1 MSLRGALRKNPT
13 ESKLLAASLPWRK
26 SLFAAFLCS
35 NVQVAVTR
43 TFAFFFKGAL
53 RKSREKNLVR
63 CFRKGGV
70 LNPVRKKACPRAGR
84 RAGRPVRRPVR
95 RPRSRLARAGGHA
108 WAALCRAASRPRCA
122 NQQKRCALHNVFAD
136 SHIWVMQICKIVV
149 QRTTI
154 LQICTIRSDC
164 IARFVVCHAFPY
176 ARPTAYRR
184 PGRRPANHPAPAG
197 PHAKRSRAARG
208 SFPSYLT
215 R

>member
-70 LNPVRKKACPRAGR
+70 LNPVRKKACPRAGGP
-84 RAGRPVRRPVR
+84 ALP
-95 RPRSRLARAGGHA
+95 ARKKE
-108 WAALCRAASRPRCA
+108 P
-122 NQQKRCALHNVFAD
+122 
-136 SHIWVMQICKIVV
+136 
-149 QRTTI
+149 
-154 LQICTIRSDC
+154 
-164 IARFVVCHAFPY
+164 
-176 ARPTAYRR
+176 
-184 PGRRPANHPAPAG
+184 
-197 PHAKRSRAARG
+197 RAARLLFLLSYSMISVTTPEPTVLPPSLMANLRPSSIAIGVIRSISIVMLSPGMHISTPSG
-208 SFPSYLT
+208 SFRSPVTSVVLK
-215 R
+215 